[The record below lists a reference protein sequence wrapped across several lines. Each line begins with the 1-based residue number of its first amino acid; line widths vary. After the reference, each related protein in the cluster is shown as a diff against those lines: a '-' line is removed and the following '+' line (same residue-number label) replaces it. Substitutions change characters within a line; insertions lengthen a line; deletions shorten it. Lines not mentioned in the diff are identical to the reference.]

1 MRGIVGY
8 GAYIPRWRLDRASI
22 GASLGSAPGRG
33 RRAVASY
40 DEDTTTMGVE
50 AARLALRAAPG
61 ASPSTLWFST
71 TAPAYLDKTNAATIH
86 AALRLDRSVLA
97 ADAGGAVRSGL
108 AAFRAS
114 LDGATPTLVVTADIR
129 GGRAGGPDESTG
141 GDGAA
146 AIVVGDDADG
156 PVAAE
161 YLGSASASEEF
172 LDRWRA
178 PSDAASKI
186 WEEKFGEG
194 RYLELGDEA
203 WSRGLKAA
211 GLAAEDVTDLVV
223 AGLHGRAVRSLSR
236 RLATPSMRVLPTL
249 DGTVGCTGA
258 AHPFLLLAAALEQA
272 ASGAVIGL
280 VGLADGAD
288 AFFFRVRAAETS
300 SPAAHRVATQLAGG
314 RVVPYGKYL
323 AWRGQLQVEP
333 PRRPDPARVSAPAAG
348 RSAEWK
354 FGFVGSRAPGS
365 SEVRLPPAVPGADPG
380 VRAEPAPM
388 AEVLGTVATFT
399 VDRLAY
405 SPSPPIVFA
414 VVDFDGG
421 GRLPIEL
428 TDVGPDEV
436 SIGTRVE
443 MTFRRLSVADGIIN
457 YFWKARP
464 VTGAADGEDT

>member
-1 MRGIVGY
+1 MKGIIGY

-22 GASLGSAPGRG
+22 GATLGTGAGKG
-33 RRAVASY
+33 RRSVASY
-40 DEDTTTMGVE
+40 DEDTTTMAAE
-50 AARLALRAAPG
+50 AARLALRSAPG

-71 TAPAYLDKTNAATIH
+71 TTPAYLDKTNATTIA
-86 AALRLDRSVLA
+86 AALRLDRRLLA
-97 ADAGGAVRSGL
+97 ADAGGAARSGV
-108 AAFRAS
+108 AALRTS
-114 LDGATPTLVVTADIR
+114 LDGPHPVLVIAADIR
-129 GGRAGGPDESTG
+129 GGLAGGPDEAAG

-146 AIVVGDDADG
+146 ALFVGSDHDG
-156 PVAAE
+156 PVLAE
-161 YLGSASASEEF
+161 YLGSASASDEF

-178 PSDAASKI
+178 PRESSSKV
-186 WEEKFGEG
+186 WEERYGEG
-194 RYLELGDEA
+194 RYVELGENA
-203 WSRGLKAA
+203 WKDGLKAA
-211 GLAAEDVTDLVV
+211 GLSSADVTHLIV

-236 RLATPSMRVLPTL
+236 RLVGPTTTVEPTL
-249 DGTVGCTGA
+249 DGSVGCTGA
-258 AHPFLLLAAALEQA
+258 AHPFLLLASALDDAAP
-272 ASGAVIGL
+272 GAIVAL
-280 VGLADGAD
+280 VSLADGAD
-288 AFFFRVRAAETS
+288 AFFFRVTGN
-300 SPAAHRVATQLAGG
+300 RVAVDATQTIAAQAARG

-323 AWRGQLQVEP
+323 AWRGQLHVEP

-348 RSAEWK
+348 RGADWK
-354 FGFVGSRAPGS
+354 FGFVGSRVPGS

-380 VRAEPAPM
+380 TLADPAPM
-388 AEVLGTVATFT
+388 ADVRGTVATFT

-443 MTFRRLSVADGIIN
+443 MTFRRLNEADGIIN

-464 VTGAADGEDT
+464 VAVSEEDE

>member
-1 MRGIVGY
+1 
-8 GAYIPRWRLDRASI
+8 
-22 GASLGSAPGRG
+22 
-33 RRAVASY
+33 
-40 DEDTTTMGVE
+40 
-50 AARLALRAAPG
+50 
-61 ASPSTLWFST
+61 
-71 TAPAYLDKTNAATIH
+71 
-86 AALRLDRSVLA
+86 
-97 ADAGGAVRSGL
+97 
-108 AAFRAS
+108 
-114 LDGATPTLVVTADIR
+114 
-129 GGRAGGPDESTG
+129 
-141 GDGAA
+141 
-146 AIVVGDDADG
+146 
-156 PVAAE
+156 
-161 YLGSASASEEF
+161 
-172 LDRWRA
+172 
-178 PSDAASKI
+178 
-186 WEEKFGEG
+186 
-194 RYLELGDEA
+194 
-203 WSRGLKAA
+203 
-211 GLAAEDVTDLVV
+211 LAAEDVTDLVV

-236 RLATPSMRVLPTL
+236 RLATPSMRVQPTL

-300 SPAAHRVATQLAGG
+300 SPAAHRVAAQLAGG

-365 SEVRLPPAVPGADPG
+365 SEGRLPPAVPGADPG